1 MHERVAGRV
10 LPWSLRFPRN
20 GRLPG
25 DGGLWLTPRDH
36 LDALLGARRS
46 LLAGA
51 RDDVR
56 AHDVATLAR
65 RGAILLDL
73 VTTCARG
80 MLRDRVSERGFDAL
94 DDEDLRAW
102 LLRHGAR
109 PDTARSAVLKTAYD
123 LCFASAQGPAANSG
137 FAAGVGLRFFL
148 RAFLGY
154 KGAVGWPMNAGTG
167 DVLVAPLYELLRRRG
182 VTFSFFQRVRSLD
195 LCPSARALQ
204 SVTLGTQARLTDGY
218 DPLVDVRGLP
228 CWPAAPRWEQ
238 LADAARLCDVDL
250 ESYSADAFEVGAETL
265 VRGRDFDDAVL
276 AVGVAAL
283 PALCPALVDA
293 PRWRAMLSR
302 VQTAATMGLQTWT
315 ATSRGDGPPL
325 MGNSGL
331 PTLAG
336 VGDMSRLLPR
346 EDWPDARRPGHI
358 LHACHRVEDGGDA
371 SIDEVRRVA
380 EAWLANGGAAMIP
393 GAPEPADLDAR
404 YLRLNIDPSDRYALS
419 VPGSTRH
426 RLGADESGV
435 DGLVLADVWTRT
447 GLNLGAIEAA
457 VMSGMQAARAVCGEP
472 RAVPGEH
479 G

>member
-1 MHERVAGRV
+1 
-10 LPWSLRFPRN
+10 
-20 GRLPG
+20 
-25 DGGLWLTPRDH
+25 
-36 LDALLGARRS
+36 
-46 LLAGA
+46 
-51 RDDVR
+51 
-56 AHDVATLAR
+56 
-65 RGAILLDL
+65 
-73 VTTCARG
+73 
-80 MLRDRVSERGFDAL
+80 
-94 DDEDLRAW
+94 
-102 LLRHGAR
+102 
-109 PDTARSAVLKTAYD
+109 
-123 LCFASAQGPAANSG
+123 
-137 FAAGVGLRFFL
+137 
-148 RAFLGY
+148 
-154 KGAVGWPMNAGTG
+154 
-167 DVLVAPLYELLRRRG
+167 
-182 VTFSFFQRVRSLD
+182 
-195 LCPSARALQ
+195 
-204 SVTLGTQARLTDGY
+204 
-218 DPLVDVRGLP
+218 
-228 CWPAAPRWEQ
+228 
-238 LADAARLCDVDL
+238 
-250 ESYSADAFEVGAETL
+250 
-265 VRGRDFDDAVL
+265 
-276 AVGVAAL
+276 
-283 PALCPALVDA
+283 
-293 PRWRAMLSR
+293 
-302 VQTAATMGLQTWT
+302 
-315 ATSRGDGPPL
+315 